1 MNAITQTD
9 ADPDFTFNHAALH
22 DLEPGVPDSTRYDGW
37 TAEKQKRFLTALSLG
52 HPITRA
58 CAIVDMSRQ
67 SAYALRNAARGAAFR
82 LAWDAALLRSRDVL
96 ADELM
101 ERALN
106 GDRTT
111 VTADDGRTV
120 TRHRHDNTLAWRML
134 TRLDRRADAACADA
148 NAAAVRLAA
157 ADFEQLLD
165 LVARDAAP
173 ARAGLF
179 LAARIGACGTRA
191 SEDDLAPI
199 RTLARADR
207 WLRTHTDLAEPLD
220 TSDLDPADR
229 AHWTAEQWVR
239 AEAAGLVQLAPDP
252 PPRADREPDMD
263 EETRDLRQLRQLD
276 AEKRAQRVW
285 WCDDADGWRTNFP
298 PPADFDGEE
307 DGEPGEEDYER
318 ELTEEEAEALRA
330 LRTRELAP
338 FIAAG
343 HAEREAWLAECR
355 EGEETPPAAC
365 QTPRFAAASPDHRA
379 AGEAAGQGSERDAA
393 CNGDDRGG
401 CAAGGGA
408 GARADG
414 GAKGRRPA
422 RQGQEDL
429 PV

>member
-1 MNAITQTD
+1 MNAPTHFTADLFDPTAPRRAAMFD
-9 ADPDFTFNHAALH
+9 ADLDPSGDDDSMHDKPRYDCGGFNHAAFH
-22 DLEPGVPDSTRYDGW
+22 DLEPGVPDHIRYDGW

-96 ADELM
+96 ADDLM

-106 GDRTT
+106 GVSTTRT
-111 VTADDGRTV
+111 DGKGRTV

-134 TRLDRRADAACADA
+134 TRLDRRADAACPDA

-179 LAARIGACGTRA
+179 LAARIGARGTRA

-207 WLRTHTDLAEPLD
+207 WLRTHTDVAEPLD
-220 TSDLDPADR
+220 TADLDPADR

-252 PPRADREPDMD
+252 PAPDADPEAHMD
-263 EETRDLRQLRQLD
+263 EISRDLRQLRQLD
-276 AEKRAQRVW
+276 AENRAQRVW
-285 WCDDADGWRTNFP
+285 WCGYADAWRTNFP
-298 PPADFDGEE
+298 PPADYDGEE
-307 DGEPGEEDYER
+307 EGDPDDEDYER
-318 ELTEEEAEALRA
+318 ELTEEEAEALKA
-330 LRTRELAP
+330 LRDRELAP
-338 FIAAG
+338 FVAAG
-343 HAEREAWLAECR
+343 LAERDAWLAVCR
-355 EGEETPPAAC
+355 GEDEAVRQGEEERAPAMA
-365 QTPRFAAASPDHRA
+365 
-379 AGEAAGQGSERDAA
+379 
-393 CNGDDRGG
+393 
-401 CAAGGGA
+401 
-408 GARADG
+408 
-414 GAKGRRPA
+414 
-422 RQGQEDL
+422 
-429 PV
+429 

>member
-9 ADPDFTFNHAALH
+9 PEAEFTFDHAAFH
-22 DLEPGVPDSTRYDGW
+22 ELEPGVPDSARYNGW

-52 HPITRA
+52 HPINRA

-106 GDRTT
+106 GVRTT
-111 VTADDGRTV
+111 VTDDDGRTI

-148 NAAAVRLAA
+148 NATAVRLAA

-179 LAARIGACGTRA
+179 LAARLGACGTEA
-191 SEDDLAPI
+191 TEDDLAPI

-207 WLRTHTDLAEPLD
+207 WLRTHTDVAEPLD
-220 TSDLDPADR
+220 TADLDPANR

-239 AEAAGLVQLAPDP
+239 AEAIGLVQLAPP
-252 PPRADREPDMD
+252 AA
-263 EETRDLRQLRQLD
+263 EETGDSSQLSNADEQPD
-276 AEKRAQRVW
+276 PAVW
-285 WCDDADGWRTNFP
+285 WCETLEEWRTSFP
-298 PPADFDGEE
+298 PSEDFFGDEEGEV
-307 DGEPGEEDYER
+307 GEPGYER
-318 ELTEEEAEALRA
+318 ELTPEEVEVAEAHHARD
-330 LRTRELAP
+330 LAP

-343 HAEREAWLAECR
+343 HAAREAWIAQGQEA
-355 EGEETPPAAC
+355 G
-365 QTPRFAAASPDHRA
+365 
-379 AGEAAGQGSERDAA
+379 GEAAMQ
-393 CNGDDRGG
+393 
-401 CAAGGGA
+401 
-408 GARADG
+408 
-414 GAKGRRPA
+414 PH
-422 RQGQEDL
+422 
-429 PV
+429 

>member
-9 ADPDFTFNHAALH
+9 PDTDFTFNHAAFH
-22 DLEPGVPDSTRYDGW
+22 ELEPGVPDAARYDGW

-106 GDRTT
+106 GVRTT
-111 VTADDGRTV
+111 VTDDDGRTV
-120 TRHRHDNTLAWRML
+120 TRHRHDNVLAFRML
-134 TRLDRRADAACADA
+134 SRLDRRADSACTDA

-179 LAARIGACGTRA
+179 LAARLGAAGAEAR
-191 SEDDLAPI
+191 EDDLAPI

-220 TSDLDPADR
+220 TSDLDPAGR
-229 AHWTAEQWVR
+229 AQWTAEQWVR
-239 AEAAGLVQLAPDP
+239 AEAAGLLQFAPPEPAPEADP
-252 PPRADREPDMD
+252 EAGMD
-263 EETRDLRQLRQLD
+263 EISRDLCQLRQLD
-276 AEKRAQRVW
+276 TERRAQRVW
-285 WCDDADGWRTNFP
+285 WCDNADGWRTNFP
-298 PPADFDGEE
+298 PPAEFYGEE
-307 DGEPGEEDYER
+307 EGEPGDEEYER

-330 LRTRELAP
+330 LRDREAAP

-343 HAEREAWLAECR
+343 HVEREAWLAECR
-355 EGEETPPAAC
+355 GEGDAAAQDGEEREPAIA
-365 QTPRFAAASPDHRA
+365 
-379 AGEAAGQGSERDAA
+379 
-393 CNGDDRGG
+393 
-401 CAAGGGA
+401 
-408 GARADG
+408 
-414 GAKGRRPA
+414 
-422 RQGQEDL
+422 
-429 PV
+429 

>member
-1 MNAITQTD
+1 MNAIAAE
-9 ADPDFTFNHAALH
+9 ADFPFDHAAFH
-22 DLEPGVPDSTRYDGW
+22 ELEPGAPDSARYNGW

-52 HPITRA
+52 HPVNRA

-106 GDRTT
+106 GVRTT

-120 TRHRHDNTLAWRML
+120 TRHRHDNTLAFRML
-134 TRLDRRADAACADA
+134 TRLDRRADAACTDA

-179 LAARIGACGTRA
+179 LAARLGAAGAEAR
-191 SEDDLAPI
+191 EDDLAPI

-207 WLRTHTDLAEPLD
+207 WLRTHTDIAEPLD
-220 TSDLDPADR
+220 TADLDPADR

-239 AEAAGLVQLAPDP
+239 AEAVGLVQLAPP
-252 PPRADREPDMD
+252 AA
-263 EETRDLRQLRQLD
+263 EETGDSRQLCQVDPD
-276 AEKRAQRVW
+276 ADEDPAVW
-285 WCDDADGWRTNFP
+285 WCEDLDEWRTSFP
-298 PPADFDGEE
+298 PPEDFFGDEEGEV
-307 DGEPGEEDYER
+307 GEPGYER
-318 ELTEEEAEALRA
+318 ALTPEEVAVAEVHHARD
-330 LRTRELAP
+330 LAP

-343 HAEREAWLAECR
+343 HAARDAWIAQGQEAD
-355 EGEETPPAAC
+355 G
-365 QTPRFAAASPDHRA
+365 
-379 AGEAAGQGSERDAA
+379 AGEAAMQ
-393 CNGDDRGG
+393 
-401 CAAGGGA
+401 
-408 GARADG
+408 
-414 GAKGRRPA
+414 PH
-422 RQGQEDL
+422 
-429 PV
+429 

>member
-9 ADPDFTFNHAALH
+9 PEADFTFDHAAFH
-22 DLEPGVPDSTRYDGW
+22 ELEPGVPDSARYNGW

-52 HPITRA
+52 HPINRA
-58 CAIVDMSRQ
+58 CAIVDLSRQ

-106 GDRTT
+106 GVRTT

-134 TRLDRRADAACADA
+134 TRLDRRADSACADA
-148 NAAAVRLAA
+148 NATAVRLAA

-179 LAARIGACGTRA
+179 LAARLGACGTEA

-229 AHWTAEQWVR
+229 AQWTAEQWVR
-239 AEAAGLVQLAPDP
+239 AEAAGLVQLAPPEPAPPADP
-252 PPRADREPDMD
+252 EAHID
-263 EETRDLRQLRQLD
+263 EISRDLCQLRQLD
-276 AEKRAQRVW
+276 ADKPAQRVW
-285 WCDDADGWRTNFP
+285 WCGHADAWRTNFP
-298 PPADFDGEE
+298 PPAGYFGEE
-307 DGEPGEEDYER
+307 EGDPGDEDYER
-318 ELTEEEAEALRA
+318 ELTDEEAEALEVQRE
-330 LRTRELAP
+330 RELAP

-355 EGEETPPAAC
+355 GE
-365 QTPRFAAASPDHRA
+365 
-379 AGEAAGQGSERDAA
+379 GEAAGPDEDAKERESVTA
-393 CNGDDRGG
+393 
-401 CAAGGGA
+401 
-408 GARADG
+408 
-414 GAKGRRPA
+414 
-422 RQGQEDL
+422 
-429 PV
+429 

>member
-9 ADPDFTFNHAALH
+9 PEAELTHAAFH
-22 DLEPGVPDSTRYDGW
+22 ELEPGVPDSARYNGW

-96 ADELM
+96 ADDLM

-106 GDRTT
+106 GVRTT
-111 VTADDGRTV
+111 RTDAKGRTV

-134 TRLDRRADAACADA
+134 TRLDRRADAACTDA
-148 NAAAVRLAA
+148 NATAVRLAA

-207 WLRTHTDLAEPLD
+207 WLRTHTDLPLD

-239 AEAAGLVQLAPDP
+239 AEAVGLVQLAPPEPAPEIDP
-252 PPRADREPDMD
+252 EAGPAGHID
-263 EETRDLRQLRQLD
+263 EISRDLRQLRQLD
-276 AEKRAQRVW
+276 AENRAQRVW
-285 WCDDADGWRTNFP
+285 WCEYAEGWRTNFP
-298 PPADFDGEE
+298 PPAGFDGEE
-307 DGEPGEEDYER
+307 DGEPDDEDYER
-318 ELTEEEAEALRA
+318 ELTEEEADALQALRD
-330 LRTRELAP
+330 RELAP
-338 FIAAG
+338 FVAAG

-355 EGEETPPAAC
+355 GEGDVGQDEEEEREPAMA
-365 QTPRFAAASPDHRA
+365 
-379 AGEAAGQGSERDAA
+379 
-393 CNGDDRGG
+393 
-401 CAAGGGA
+401 
-408 GARADG
+408 
-414 GAKGRRPA
+414 
-422 RQGQEDL
+422 
-429 PV
+429 